1 MAKRNV
7 LLLLLCSAPLLASAQ
22 KVQEDVVDEAF
33 LDTIFAED
41 SLVEVVVTGTRTPKF
56 LKETPIQTRVISA
69 RDIARQDAT
78 NVQDLLQQELPG
90 VEFSYAMN
98 QQTHLNFSGFGGQ
111 GVLFLID
118 GERLAGETMDDV
130 DFSRLTM
137 DNVERIEIVKGAAS
151 ALYGSNAVGGLSGEG
166 LRPPDESYIP
176 KAPPAPQA
184 CQPNI
189 FPVAPHPCA
198 WHRSG
203 RRGAQDASPIPFR
216 NRQWPIPRKVLFF
229 LRNRLEG

>member
-41 SLVEVVVTGTRTPKF
+41 SLAEVVVTGTRTPKF

-90 VEFSYAMN
+90 
-98 QQTHLNFSGFGGQ
+98 
-111 GVLFLID
+111 GVL
-118 GERLAGETMDDV
+118 
-130 DFSRLTM
+130 
-137 DNVERIEIVKGAAS
+137 
-151 ALYGSNAVGGLSGEG
+151 
-166 LRPPDESYIP
+166 LRHEPAD
-176 KAPPAPQA
+176 APQLLW
-184 CQPNI
+184 
-189 FPVAPHPCA
+189 V
-198 WHRSG
+198 WWTG
-203 RRGAQDASPIPFR
+203 GV
-216 NRQWPIPRKVLFF
+216 VLD
-229 LRNRLEG
+229 

>member
-41 SLVEVVVTGTRTPKF
+41 SLAEVVVTGTRTPKF

-111 GVLFLID
+111 GVLFLVD

-130 DFSRLTM
+130 DFSRLAM

-151 ALYGSNAVGGLSGEG
+151 ALYGSNAVGGVVNIITKKADQPWTLNLNGRLSKHGGQRYGGTFG
-166 LRPPDESYIP
+166 LRGKHWS
-176 KAPPAPQA
+176 
-184 CQPNI
+184 C
-189 FPVAPHPCA
+189 
-198 WHRSG
+198 
-203 RRGAQDASPIPFR
+203 
-216 NRQWPIPRKVLFF
+216 
-229 LRNRLEG
+229 